1 MRLGLALALLMVLP
15 AGVGGQLLVGVVP
28 DLPGSAVGGEGFAV
42 GAGQAID
49 LSGYQVTDG
58 EGTYTFPDSQ
68 LDAGATVWV
77 VGNLTNWRAHQ
88 GPEPA
93 IQLPKGTGLVLS
105 NDGDDLRLL
114 APDGT
119 VLDAMEYG
127 DRDTTGILDAGGT
140 GLMFLREAT
149 EGPDAPT
156 QATPNPWR
164 DTDHASDWSTPRE
177 HRIGESTLDQPTFS
191 VAALTLY
198 ASPDST
204 FSTLQGLIQSATR
217 RLHLHVYELRS
228 PDLVDCLVAAKQASP
243 GLDLQVLVDSNPVGQ
258 SADERHATADA
269 LRRIQQVGGQAT
281 LAGNGRYDDH
291 HLKVLVADDAVAV
304 QSENWVPSGVPVDPT
319 WGNRGWG
326 AVLHDAPA
334 ADWFAQW
341 MATDRGA
348 WDATSFDLAAYD
360 PLFEQPPRRLPRSG
374 DYGPVVPALRL
385 QGPIAARP
393 LVSPDHTQDP
403 RTDPVAALVDAAGD
417 RVVVQQLD
425 LARTARNRI
434 GWSTPDPLLASLSGA
449 AQRGVDVRVQAAAPF
464 AADDTGNAVALQ
476 DLAAAGAQTSV
487 LDRPGLAT
495 LHNKA
500 LVVDGR
506 FLVLGSMNGNH
517 HSRSANREVTLILDS
532 PAAAS
537 WAEGL
542 AASDWDPPGP
552 PRDWR
557 VPGQDL
563 RAVPPAPWPTLLAL
577 LGVAAAARAR
587 R

>member
-1 MRLGLALALLMVLP
+1 M
-15 AGVGGQLLVGVVP
+15 GVVP
-28 DLPGSAVGGEGFAV
+28 DLPGSAVGGEGFAI
-42 GAGQAID
+42 GAGQAND
-49 LSGYQVTDG
+49 LSGHQVTDG
-58 EGTYTFPDSQ
+58 EGTWTFPLYQ
-68 LDAGATVWV
+68 LDAGGTVWV
-77 VGNLTNWRAHQ
+77 VGNLTDWRAHQ

-93 IQLPKGTGLVLS
+93 IQLPPGTGLVLG

-140 GLMFLREAT
+140 GLVFLRDAT
-149 EGPDAPT
+149 EGRIVDGGT
-156 QATPNPWR
+156 TPNPWR

-177 HRIGESTLDQPTFS
+177 HRVGESHLDQPTFL
-191 VAALTLY
+191 VPELTLY
-198 ASPDST
+198 ASPDSS
-204 FSTLQGLIQSATR
+204 FATLQTLIAGATQ

-228 PDLVDCLVAAKQASP
+228 SDLVDLLVAAKQAHP
-243 GLDLQVLVDSNPVGQ
+243 DLDLQVLVDGNPVGQ
-258 SADERHATADA
+258 RADERHETADA
-269 LRRIQQVGGQAT
+269 LRRIEQAGGHAT

-304 QSENWVPSGVPVDPT
+304 QSENWVASGVPVDPT

-326 AVLHDAPA
+326 AILHDPAA

-341 MATDRGA
+341 MAADRAA
-348 WDATSFDLAAYD
+348 WDASPFYLATYD
-360 PLFEQPPRRLPRSG
+360 PLFEEPPRRLPRSG
-374 DYGPVVPALRL
+374 AYGPTIPALRL
-385 QGPIAARP
+385 QGPIAVTP
-393 LVSPDHTQDP
+393 LVAPDHTQDP
-403 RTDPVAALVDAAGD
+403 RTDPIAALVDAAQD
-417 RVVVQQLD
+417 HVVVQQLD
-425 LARTARNRI
+425 LARTAKNRI
-434 GWSTPDPLLASLSGA
+434 GWASPDPLVAALSGA

-464 AADDTGNAVALQ
+464 AADDTGNALALQ
-476 DLAAAGAQTSV
+476 ELAAAGAQTSV

-506 FLVLGSMNGNH
+506 FVVLGSMNGNH
-517 HSRSANREVTLILDS
+517 HSRSANREVALVIDA

-542 AASDWDPPGP
+542 AASDWDPPAP

-563 RAVPPAPWPTLLAL
+563 RALPAAPWPTLLAL
-577 LGVAAAARAR
+577 LGVAVAARAR